1 MMKVKK
7 LSRNIGLPRI
17 IITLFFLMLCILSI
31 IMELPADRLFTD
43 VLVRVGM
50 NGIMVLAM
58 VPAILCGTGP
68 NFGLPLGIVCGLLG
82 AVLSIELDLTGFSG
96 FFGAIIIAIPIA
108 IIVGW
113 MYGRLQNAVKGS
125 EMMVATYTGFSIVS
139 LMCIVWLIIPLNSD
153 EMVWPI
159 GKGLRVT
166 ISLKDRFAKILNDLW
181 DFPLFGLKIPTGL
194 ILFFLIMCFVVW
206 LFFRSKLGIAIKA
219 SGDNPKFARASGI
232 NIDKNRIIGTILST
246 VLGAIGIIVYAQ
258 SYGFI
263 QLYQAPLMMAFPAVA
278 AVLIGGAS
286 ASKAKVSHVLV
297 GTFLFQG
304 LLTIALPV
312 ANSIVKQGQLSE
324 IARMIVQNGIILYAL
339 TKVDG
344 GE

>member
-7 LSRNIGLPRI
+7 ISRNIGLPRI

-31 IMELPADRLFTD
+31 ILELPADRLFTD

-50 NGIMVLAM
+50 NGILVLAM

-82 AVLSIELDLTGFSG
+82 AVLSIELNLTGFSG

-108 IIVGW
+108 IIIGW

-139 LMCIVWLIIPLNSD
+139 LMCIIWLIIPLNSD

-181 DFPLFGLKIPTGL
+181 EIPLFGLKIPTGL

>member
-1 MMKVKK
+1 MKVKK

>member
-1 MMKVKK
+1 MNKTKRIV
-7 LSRNIGLPRI
+7 RNIGLPRI
-17 IITLFFLMLCILSI
+17 IITLFFLLLCILAVI
-31 IMELPADRLFTD
+31 LNLQTKRLFSD
-43 VLVRVGM
+43 VLVRIGM

-58 VPAILCGTGP
+58 VPAILSGTGP

-82 AVLSIELDLTGFSG
+82 AILSIELDLTGFYG
-96 FFGAIIIAIPIA
+96 FFMAIAIAVPIA
-108 IIVGW
+108 VIIGW
-113 MYGRLQNAVKGS
+113 VYGKMQNAVKGS
-125 EMMVATYTGFSIVS
+125 EMMVATYTGFSVVS
-139 LMCIVWLIIPLNSD
+139 LMCIVWLVIPLKSE

-166 ISLKDRFAKILNDLW
+166 ISLKDRFDKILNNLW
-181 DFPLFGLKIPTGL
+181 DFKILGVKIPTGL
-194 ILFFLIMCFVVW
+194 LLFFLLMCIIVW
-206 LFFRSKLGIAIKA
+206 LFFRSKRGLAIKA
-219 SGDNPKFARASGI
+219 SGDNPRFAKASGI
-232 NIDKNRIIGTILST
+232 SINNNRIIGTILST
-246 VLGAIGIIVYAQ
+246 VFGAIGIIVYAQ

-278 AVLIGGAS
+278 AILIGGAS
-286 ASKAKVSHVLV
+286 ASKAKVSHVLI

-339 TKVDG
+339 TKVGG